1 MERAGQLYYYH
12 ADGLG
17 SVAAITDASG
27 DKMLEFPDYK
37 SFGLSATAMHSEFV
51 QPYAFT
57 SRELDQET
65 GLYYYRNRYYDANT
79 GRFISKDPIGFSAG
93 DVNLYRYVGNNPV
106 NWVDP
111 EGLKTWMCEKP
122 LDVICKLGME
132 CSGTKNFADFFWNPL
147 YHQYICVG
155 NEKSPICGGQSSN
168 GKPYGPGKP
177 SNDKFSPD
185 RCKEKEKDNDC
196 IEACLMKK
204 FGEPRPYYGIAGP
217 FTTNCQEWADNAM
230 VDCWRKCNGK

>member
-1 MERAGQLYYYH
+1 MEKSINGAITKYIYDNEDILFEYNNAGVLEARYTHGPGVDEPLSMERAGQLYYYH

-37 SFGLSATAMHSEFV
+37 SFGLSATAMHAEFI

-57 SRELDQET
+57 GRELDQDT

-79 GRFISKDPIGFSAG
+79 GRFISKDPIGFNAG

-111 EGLKTWMCEKP
+111 WGLEGTGGPWHPLAGLKVHCTSF
-122 LDVICKLGME
+122 DS
-132 CSGTKNFADFFWNPL
+132 CSELSNAYLMRRF
-147 YHQYICVG
+147 YI
-155 NEKSPICGGQSSN
+155 
-168 GKPYGPGKP
+168 
-177 SNDKFSPD
+177 
-185 RCKEKEKDNDC
+185 
-196 IEACLMKK
+196 
-204 FGEPRPYYGIAGP
+204 
-217 FTTNCQEWADNAM
+217 
-230 VDCWRKCNGK
+230 